1 MTFEKPSVCHLGG
14 TQLDKLGLGYF
25 LEIMGSSEWT
35 TDPCADGEKLVE
47 VAGRVC
53 YRSFVEGLNPN
64 VVQVRKGNQI
74 YLANLLKQGHHSVLE
89 HVSDTFGIRLTRVA
103 THELVRHRVG
113 VAYSQE
119 SLRYVRLDKLS
130 MYWPTAFAN
139 HPEAESL
146 LEVFQ
151 TTAAKL
157 ENIQLELAQILDL
170 NHLGFEEKKKL
181 TSSMRRLA
189 PIGLMTTIIVTAN
202 QRAWRHMIQLRTSR
216 HAEEEIRLIFGSIFR
231 ILNSRYPSLY
241 QDAVQEMAD
250 GLVEVRFPSAS

>member
-1 MTFEKPSVCHLGG
+1 MKLEKPSVCHLGG

-25 LEIMGSSEWT
+25 LETLGASEWT

-47 VAGRVC
+47 VAGRTC
-53 YRSFVEGLNPN
+53 YQSFAEGLNPN
-64 VVQVRKGNQI
+64 VTQIRKGNRN

-139 HPEAESL
+139 HPAAESL
-146 LEVFQ
+146 LQVFQ
-151 TTAAKL
+151 STAAQL

-170 NHLGFEEKKKL
+170 DHLGFGEKKKL

-189 PIGLMTTIIVTAN
+189 PIGLMTTIVVTAN
-202 QRAWRHMIQLRTSR
+202 QRAWRHMIQMRTSR
-216 HAEEEIRLIFGSIFR
+216 HAEEEIRYIFGSIFR
-231 ILNSRYPSLY
+231 ILNGRYPSLY
-241 QDAVQEMAD
+241 QDAVQETVD
-250 GLVEVRFPSAS
+250 GLPEVCFGTKQ

>member
-1 MTFEKPSVCHLGG
+1 MKLEKPSVCHLGG

-25 LEIMGSSEWT
+25 LETLGASEWT
-35 TDPCADGEKLVE
+35 TDLCADGEKLVE
-47 VAGRVC
+47 VAGRTC
-53 YRSFVEGLNPN
+53 YQSFAEGLNPN
-64 VVQVRKGNQI
+64 VTQIRKGNRN

-139 HPEAESL
+139 HPAAESL
-146 LEVFQ
+146 LQVFQ
-151 TTAAKL
+151 STAAQL

-170 NHLGFEEKKKL
+170 DQLGFGEKKKL

-189 PIGLMTTIIVTAN
+189 PIGLMTTIVVTAN
-202 QRAWRHMIQLRTSR
+202 QRAWRHMIQMRTSR